1 MTEKPN
7 SEKTMDDWAREAQ
20 DDLINYDQE
29 HVTTVTDWFEKWY
42 KRAGYRKLAKIILG
56 KY

>member
-1 MTEKPN
+1 MSEKAD

-29 HVTTVTDWFEKWY
+29 AIDVATQWFEKWY
-42 KRAGYRKLAKIILG
+42 KRAGYKKLAKIIIG
-56 KY
+56 RY